1 MTMDPADGKREPG
14 RRPALRGAEL
24 TEAISASMVELY
36 ARHYDHDRTTGTT
49 YINDNV
55 VVCLLE
61 DILSTTETSLIAAGD
76 ADDVIDARVAFQV
89 DMQDEFTAEIERLT
103 HRRVTAF
110 LSANQTAPGVA
121 CELFFLEADTGEV

>member
-1 MTMDPADGKREPG
+1 MHGPP
-14 RRPALRGAEL
+14 PLRGDEL
-24 TEAISASMVELY
+24 TDAISASMVELY

-55 VVCLLE
+55 VLCLLE
-61 DILSTTETSLIAAGD
+61 DILSTTEDAHIAAGD
-76 ADDVIDARVAFQV
+76 ASEVVDGRVAFQV

-103 HRRVTAF
+103 QRRVTAF

-121 CELFFLEADTGEV
+121 CELFVLEADRAGA

>member
-1 MTMDPADGKREPG
+1 MTVDAGGREPG
-14 RRPALRGAEL
+14 RRPALRGHEL
-24 TEAISASMVELY
+24 TDAISAAMVELY

-55 VVCLLE
+55 VLCLLE
-61 DILSTTETSLIAAGD
+61 DILSTAETSLIAAGD
-76 ADDVIDARVAFQV
+76 AGDVIDARVAFQI

-103 HRRVTAF
+103 QRRVTAF

-121 CELFFLEADTGEV
+121 CELFFLEADTAEE